1 MDFKLWLESKM
12 LTVYRGTGALGL
24 KELRPSED
32 GVYGP
37 GIYFYDN
44 LESAKAYAEPG
55 GGVVVARVDL
65 DDPQIT
71 ITKEKPVHVVGT
83 QFLLRKERII
93 VVPDASK
100 VRVVKTIT
108 ESEI

>member
-55 GGVVVARVDL
+55 GGVVVAQVDL
-65 DDPQIT
+65 DDPQI
-71 ITKEKPVHVVGT
+71 ITKEKPVYVVGT
-83 QFLLRKERII
+83 QFLLRKERIVI
-93 VVPDASK
+93 VPDASK
-100 VRVVKTIT
+100 IRIIKTIT
-108 ESEI
+108 TSGL

>member
-1 MDFKLWLESKM
+1 MDFKLWLENKI

-44 LESAKAYAEPG
+44 LESAKAYAERG
-55 GGVVVARVDL
+55 GGVVVAQVDL
-65 DDPQIT
+65 DDPEI
-71 ITKEKPVHVVGT
+71 ITKEKPVYVVGT
-83 QFLLRKERII
+83 DFLLRRERII
-93 VVPDASK
+93 VVPDASR
-100 VRVVKTIT
+100 VRVLKI
-108 ESEI
+108 IPM